1 MRGLMW
7 IEEEEW
13 IKEEKDIMDIE
24 RGFPL
29 LEMLRLM
36 MYSLESSESRCLSL
50 TFHATSR
57 LAQAITLSAP
67 LGFFV
72 GLLHAK
78 CELAAKREDA
88 LDLSCAVEVVTCEEE
103 GGVMVEPQYPRDTND
118 DIINGKVKVVGA
130 SALEGFLI

>member
-1 MRGLMW
+1 
-7 IEEEEW
+7 
-13 IKEEKDIMDIE
+13 MDVD
-24 RGFPL
+24 RWFPL
-29 LEMLRLM
+29 LEMLRLK
-36 MYSLESSESRCLSL
+36 MYSLESSESRCLSVCISPLLPNPFIGLRLL

-88 LDLSCAVEVVTCEEE
+88 LGLSCVLSEL
-103 GGVMVEPQYPRDTND
+103 
-118 DIINGKVKVVGA
+118 
-130 SALEGFLI
+130 S